1 MGHEKAAGR
10 SSRRERQE
18 SLAPVGANRKGQAFD
33 PPKGA
38 DRKGLEGA
46 TVEQQQCLAPKES
59 DMKGGKGHEGAT
71 GGGIRKIQPVREP
84 TGRVKAFGP

>member
-1 MGHEKAAGR
+1 MRKQQEGAAGG
-10 SSRRERQE
+10 SD
-18 SLAPVGANRKGQAFD
+18 RKAWPLWEPTGRVR
-33 PPKGA
+33 PLTPKGA